1 MIKTYADFIT
11 EIEKR
16 YGKYSEILK
25 AELVIYLPAKVRQS
39 ELQGLFWKIREE
51 FSTQFKTPPDIT
63 MINKLL
69 KISGYSI
76 EAEALHW
83 WKQLNDKVNSYRDC
97 MISDV
102 RVQAAIEMMGGW
114 VNFCQR
120 LLRDENGKD
129 LDVWAQ
135 KRFVEL
141 FKMYSEIP
149 PVEELKILPGLSN
162 DEDYTRRKKKMI
174 FIGDKN
180 LCLQALEYRESVIK
194 AIGADDMIAG
204 IKQKTD
210 SLVRT

>member
-1 MIKTYADFIT
+1 M
-11 EIEKR
+11 
-16 YGKYSEILK
+16 KYSEFITAIEDIYTPYTSDILK
-25 AELVIYLPAKVRQS
+25 KLTIKYIKERWQES
-39 ELQGLFWKIREE
+39 ELDGILAMITVKHDPKY
-51 FSTQFKTPPDIT
+51 KTPPSPATFEECFLRSSAKSTD
-63 MINKLL
+63 
-69 KISGYSI
+69 
-76 EAEALHW
+76 AEALHW
-83 WKQLNDKVNSYRDC
+83 WKLLNDNVNSYRDC

-102 RVQAAIEMMGGW
+102 RVQVAIEMMGGW

-149 PVEELKILPGLSN
+149 PAEDLKILTGLSN
-162 DEDYTRRKKKMI
+162 DEDYNRRKKKMI

-180 LCLQALEYRESVIK
+180 SCLQALEYRESVIK
-194 AIGADDMIAG
+194 AIGVEEMATG

-210 SLVRT
+210 ALVNL